1 MSLLVACA
9 LVGLALLPVAAAIA
23 WFSYG
28 PSGLTGVAA
37 AAIAAGVCW
46 LSACL
51 ALVSVFV
58 GQRLDAGIQG
68 ILAGVLFRMGLPLAV
83 AMALKQ
89 NSPSLAGAG
98 IFWMILGLYLVA
110 LVVETLLSLRFVP
123 PNLRPPRPASAIDVA
138 RGAQSR

>member
-1 MSLLVACA
+1 MSLIVACA
-9 LVGLALLPVAAAIA
+9 LVGLVLLPIAAAIA

-28 PSGLTGVAA
+28 RSGLMGVAA
-37 AAIAAGVCW
+37 AAIATVVCW
-46 LSACL
+46 LSASL
-51 ALVSVFV
+51 ALASVFV

-68 ILAGVLFRMGLPLAV
+68 ILAGMLFRMGLPLAV
-83 AMALKQ
+83 AMALKHL
-89 NSPSLAGAG
+89 SPSLTEAG

-123 PNLRPPRPASAIDVA
+123 PNLRGARAAAGIDVA

>member
-1 MSLLVACA
+1 
-9 LVGLALLPVAAAIA
+9 VGLALLPVAAGVA
-23 WFSYG
+23 WLGYAR
-28 PSGLTGVAA
+28 SGLVGVAA
-37 AAIAAGVCW
+37 ATIAASVCW

-68 ILAGVLFRMGLPLAV
+68 ILAGMLFRMGLPLAV
-83 AMALKQ
+83 AMAFKY
-89 NSPSLAGAG
+89 NSPPLAEAG

-123 PNLRPPRPASAIDVA
+123 KNVRVVKPAVIDVA
-138 RGAQSR
+138 RGAQGQ